1 MKSNE
6 IRQAFLSFF
15 KHKEHQI
22 VASAPMVVKNDPSLM
37 FTNAGMNQFKD
48 LFLGNSIIKY
58 PRIANTQKCLRVS
71 GKHNDLEE
79 VGHDTYHHTMFE
91 MLGNWSFGNY
101 FKEEAI
107 AWAWEFLT
115 EIMKIDKSRLY
126 VTIFE
131 GSKEEGIE
139 RDTEAYQVWSKYISP
154 DRIIDGNKKDNF
166 WEMGDTG
173 PCGPCSEIHV
183 DIRDE
188 ADRKKIDGKTLV
200 NTSNPLVIEI
210 WNNVFIQF
218 NRKSDGSLEKLPAQH
233 VDTGMGFERLCMVVQ
248 GVKSN
253 YDTDIFTPILEE
265 ISKISGKKYGA
276 NEKQDIAMRVIADHI
291 RAISFA
297 ISDGQLPSN
306 NKAGYVIRRILRRAV
321 RYAYT
326 FLEQSEPFICK
337 IIPALVKQMGEAFPE
352 LISQQKLI
360 IQVITEEENS
370 FLKTLSSGI
379 KILESQSE
387 LILKSGSKELAGKN
401 AFELYDTFGFPL
413 DLTELILR
421 EKGIGV
427 NLSEF
432 DAEMEQQKNRSR
444 SDAATE
450 AGDWIIIEGSNK
462 SEFIGYD
469 TLVTEVKIIK
479 YRAIQAKG
487 KTLYHIVFDKT
498 PFYAESGGQEGDTG
512 TISYNS
518 EIIQIIDTK
527 KENDL
532 SVHIAE
538 KMPSEVKATF
548 LAIVNESKRMRTAR
562 NHSATHLL
570 QQALREVLG
579 THVEQKGSLVNDE
592 YLRFDFVHFQK
603 MTEEEIL
610 SVEKIV
616 NKRIR
621 ENISLQEKRS
631 IAIDEALKTGATAL
645 FGEKYGELVRLIQ
658 FGKSIELCGGT
669 HVSSTGCI
677 GMVKIVSEGAIA
689 AGIRRLEAISGDAV
703 EKYIEQQQI
712 KEKQLKELLKNPQ
725 DLKKAIEQL
734 IEQNQEMN
742 HQLDSLKKEKLIQLK
757 QVLISK
763 KVYKGGINLIAEKI
777 EIDSAASMKDLSF
790 QIKQGIDNLVL
801 ILAADIQDKPNIS
814 VMISDNLVKE
824 KNYHAGNMIKEM
836 AKKIEGGGGG
846 QAFFASAGGKN
857 VAGLNEAIE
866 VGKMMI

>member
-450 AGDWIIIEGSNK
+450 AGDWIIMEGSNK